1 MARPNIVLIITD
13 QQRFDTI
20 GAAGFGFVDTPALDR
35 LAASG
40 TLFRHCYCTALA
52 CVPSR
57 ASFFTGRYPHSN
69 GVLSN
74 LDHWDTSWVE
84 RLAGA
89 GYRTANIGKMHTWPM
104 DAPAGFE
111 ERQVVE
117 NKDRFRKH
125 AGSEF
130 VDELDRELA
139 RRGLVKPERTHYA
152 KRADYRERLGAFVW
166 ELPEELHF
174 DNFTGDLALRWL
186 DRREAEGDTRPFFL
200 EVGFPGPHPP
210 YDPVEADVAPYLARD
225 LPLQEIRQ
233 DDLDSQPPP
242 FKVLRERHIERGPDA
257 AVHQAMPD
265 RAARHRQRAHYLAN
279 VTMIDRKVGEIVD
292 RLAEQGLLDNT
303 IVIFT
308 SDHGD
313 CLGDHGHSQKWTGY
327 DPVVRVPMI
336 IRDGRGE
343 GAGVVSDAF
352 IQHLDVAEY
361 ILRSAGIERPRDFDS
376 VDITPAFAG
385 PWAGREHVIAEH
397 GADNLLSDTG
407 FVTVIRGRRWK
418 MVHFLDRDY
427 GQLFDLEAD
436 PDEFVNLWDD
446 PAHAAVKAT
455 LREEILNIH
464 LRDCVR
470 PARRLE
476 EVEE

>member
-13 QQRFDTI
+13 QQRFDTV
-20 GAAGFGFVDTPALDR
+20 GAAGYDFVDTPALDR

-40 TLFRHCYCTALA
+40 TLFQHCYCTALA

-57 ASFFTGRYPHSN
+57 ASFFKGQYPHTT

-84 RLAGA
+84 LLRKA

-111 ERQVVE
+111 ERRVME

-130 VDELDRELA
+130 VDELDKELA
-139 RRGLVKPERTHYA
+139 RRGLTKPERTHYA
-152 KRADYRERLGAFVW
+152 KRPDYRERLGAFEW
-166 ELPEELHF
+166 ELPDELHF
-174 DNFTGDLALRWL
+174 DNFTGDLALDWL
-186 DRREAEGDTRPFFL
+186 ETRDDDRPFFL
-200 EVGFPGPHPP
+200 EIGFPGPHPP
-210 YDPVEADVAPYLARD
+210 YDPTEQALAPYRD
-225 LPLQEIRQ
+225 RELPLQEIRK

-242 FKVLRERHIERGPDA
+242 FQVLRERHIERGPDA

-265 RAARHRQRAHYLAN
+265 HAARHRQRAHYLAN
-279 VTMIDRKVGEIVD
+279 ITMIDSKVGEIVD
-292 RLAEQGLLDNT
+292 KLAAQGILDDT

-313 CLGDHGHSQKWTGY
+313 CMGDHGHSQKWTAY
-327 DPVVRVPMI
+327 DPVVRVPLI
-336 IRDGRGE
+336 IKDIGAR
-343 GAGVVSDAF
+343 GAGVTAEGFV
-352 IQHLDVAEY
+352 QHLDIAEY
-361 ILRSAGIERPRDFDS
+361 ILRAAGLERPRDFES
-376 VDITPAFAG
+376 IDISPAFAG
-385 PWAGREHVIAEH
+385 PWPGRDYVIAEH
-397 GADNLLSDTG
+397 GADNLLSDVG
-407 FVTVIRGRRWK
+407 FVTMIRDRRWK

-436 PDEFVNLWDD
+436 PDEYINLWDD
-446 PAHAAVKAT
+446 PAHTAIKAS
-455 LREEILNIH
+455 LRDEILAMH

-476 EVEE
+476 DVEE